1 MSIIVCGEFYQL
13 PSVRGLPV
21 YSIKTSIKILPILD
35 LLRKCKKAESIVG
48 QREGIE
54 MTVFQ

>member
-21 YSIKTSIKILPILD
+21 YSIKTSIKSLPILD
-35 LLRKCKKAESIVG
+35 LCKKAESIVG